1 MFIINGSVNVSI
13 MKFNIVSILYPIYT
27 ALFRYLCKVDEMGI
41 AIGSIDLSVDL
52 QEY

>member
-13 MKFNIVSILYPIYT
+13 INFNIVFILYPIY
-27 ALFRYLCKVDEMGI
+27 AVLFRYPFKVDEMSI